1 MNGKRKRLICQFRQI
16 RRFYS
21 GVRIESRIEPDL
33 HPLPCGHRLRSR
45 CAASY
50 VPAATTSADATE
62 ASTRADIA
70 AAAPGPGLCPEMLSR
85 FSRYAPPYRKTAASC
100 SAVRHT

>member
-33 HPLPCGHRLRSR
+33 HPLPCGHRLRLRSR
-45 CAASY
+45 CAASCA
-50 VPAATTSADATE
+50 PAAATSAHAAE
-62 ASTRADIA
+62 ASARAGIA
-70 AAAPGPGLCPEMLSR
+70 AAVPGPGICPEMLSR
-85 FSRYAPPYRKTAASC
+85 FSR
-100 SAVRHT
+100 